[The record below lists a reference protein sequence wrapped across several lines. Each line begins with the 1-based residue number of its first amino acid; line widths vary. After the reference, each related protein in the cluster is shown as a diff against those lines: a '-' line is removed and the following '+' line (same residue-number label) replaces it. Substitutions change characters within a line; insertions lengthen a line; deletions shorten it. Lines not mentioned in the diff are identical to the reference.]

1 MNKLN
6 KNESCVVSLPFRF
19 ACGGRK
25 LLIIPVLPFI
35 VLLSLGVFFRFW
47 NLGGPP
53 FPADEME
60 FYKLAL
66 SNRGILDL
74 WRNPPWLNQMP
85 LNEIFTLLLVKVG
98 LPASPFVTRLPFAV
112 MGALALVMLW
122 RFVSRY
128 FGAVASCVVLFL
140 AIFNPYQLYYSRTA
154 YHYAGV
160 TCWSVAM
167 VLSFWGIRDALV
179 QKHCPSLR
187 KVALWGIAALLA
199 CHMHMSVWIVAAVQ
213 GALLFGMGLLALRHS
228 RSERIRYVLMMVLS
242 ALVLVAV
249 MSRWIYRAVRMM
261 VDSTEQL
268 GASVSDELMR
278 LFPAYFAGENLLAVM
293 LLIGIAGIALV
304 AAWRAR
310 KTQDPFWSF
319 SWIAGLHIV
328 ALMLYVGFA
337 GGGVGKISYFS
348 SIWPFF
354 ICFLGIGLWNGLE
367 FVSGGRKGLLYG
379 ALVLIL
385 AAYVGLTLRP
395 AWAIVTLDGKPLPT
409 FKINDWVM
417 KNLPPGTP
425 ILVDH
430 WLFPWNHLAIHNT
443 DQINYTFTVPDDPV
457 ENYRAL
463 GWRATASAFFE
474 KYPDAAFLEVDR
486 DKYIDKVGP
495 WHFPLEQFARIASL
509 TNEPVMLLRRYGV
522 IPTAEYAAANTN
534 QVVTRLFYN
543 TTDDVISATR
553 RSGKSVLLLYGEG
566 WRYLKPWQP
575 MQGWPEQLMQ
585 TLWIQSGMYGEGRK
599 TVASLNDLQKISK
612 QQAML
617 YLNQGRWADYRV
629 PGTHSPLRL
638 FNLTEQDLPA
648 TLMVTA
654 IALSGHVRC
663 MIGDQIALFPQTLLT
678 ERRLP
683 VTLKPGETQI
693 VVAMPMNQ
701 FLLVNDVRL
710 VADVE

>member
-1 MNKLN
+1 MFKPFKL
-6 KNESCVVSLPFRF
+6 VALGWV
-19 ACGGRK
+19 
-25 LLIIPVLPFI
+25 
-35 VLLSLGVFFRFW
+35 VLLVAICVFLRLWMLGHA
-47 NLGGPP
+47 P

-60 FYKLAL
+60 FYKLVQRNQSIAEY
-66 SNRGILDL
+66 
-74 WRNPPWLNQMP
+74 WTNPPWMNQIP
-85 LNEIFTLLLVKVG
+85 LNETFSLLLVKVG
-98 LPASPFVTRLPFAV
+98 FPPTPFVTRLPFAI
-112 MGALALVMLW
+112 MGVLSILLAW
-122 RFVSRY
+122 FFSWRY
-128 FGAVASCVVLFL
+128 FGMGASIVVLFL
-140 AIFNPYQLYYSRTA
+140 AVFNPFQLFYSRTA

-160 TCWSVAM
+160 TCWSAAMLLAFWQIRVHVAN
-167 VLSFWGIRDALV
+167 GRCPLV
-179 QKHCPSLR
+179 RHIVVWL
-187 KVALWGIAALLA
+187 IAAALA
-199 CHMHMSVWIVAAVQ
+199 CHMHMSVWVVAGGQ
-213 GALLFGMGLLALRHS
+213 GALILCMGLYALRNDPRQRNRFLLLVGSAGIILAL
-228 RSERIRYVLMMVLS
+228 L
-242 ALVLVAV
+242 
-249 MSRWIYRAVRMM
+249 MSRWIYRAILEMIKV
-261 VDSTEQL
+261 SNSGGHL
-268 GASVSDELMR
+268 GSPVSAELKR
-278 LFPAYFAGENLLAVM
+278 LFSAYFAGENLLAV
-293 LLIGIAGIALV
+293 LLLVGVAGIAGA